1 MIIVR
6 ATIKGEPDVPA
17 ITKFFEYGSA
27 DEEIFFSSAAMVE
40 EKLRCEMKLNAN
52 EALVL
57 FCSYVVKSIRAG
69 KKESSIQNDGA
80 KILSAGNTMIG
91 VPETLRSITFE
102 ARIDNLPARKIILKE
117 PVSASKSLLAS

>member
-6 ATIKGEPDVPA
+6 ATIKGEPDVPPF
-17 ITKFFEYGSA
+17 TKFFEYGSA

-40 EKLRCEMKLNAN
+40 EKLRNKMKLNAN

-57 FCSYVVKSIRAG
+57 YSAYLVRAIRMG
-69 KKESSIQNDGA
+69 KRDEMIQTESA
-80 KILSAGNTMIG
+80 RILTPNNALIG

-102 ARIDNLPARKIILKE
+102 ARIDNRPARSIFLKE
-117 PVSASKSLLAS
+117 PMEISKNSVAG